1 MTNLVLLFS
10 EKSTLLGTRFDTLMS
25 IISRTKLNWMKYSI
39 KTVLI
44 LLSLSYFAT
53 NAYSQVGFWDDVDMQ
68 IKVGINSFHGDFD
81 TNVNGA
87 GSDMQGVPFPVDG
100 FHFGVGFSKPI
111 ASLRSSDY
119 KIRFL
124 FGMDYISHRSPT
136 VTNTSLPVNSVN
148 GSAPIFPI
156 NIYNSAFGANVGISF
171 EYLLT
176 QYTSIEPV
184 LVFNGFYHN
193 PTTDGFYVPGGS
205 SITLLTDTETS
216 SFPYNLSSKPY
227 NLIDAQSTRLA
238 SETYSNFIMSGKAGI
253 RLSSVISGNLRYS
266 IEYSYLYFLSDF
278 FDNTSGAMGTS
289 GTSTNDAMTMLSFG
303 VQFPLNGEAA
313 VSIET
318 ERQIV
323 KVDRKKVAKIERIQN
338 IANLVTSDD
347 DLRELQRIM
356 SDKILLYDTPG
367 VRFNELASKTIQR
380 RVRLADSDLET
391 DMVELPGGSYII
403 GLTSVD
409 ELNIQV
415 QGRKR
420 ITINPFMVDKY
431 EVTNEQYK
439 AFLNAMGYKTPESII
454 QANASTPLPNYG
466 SGTTIPDLLKKAGF
480 ENLRDYTNAPNFSTV
495 SDLLPDSSAWKTMG
509 LDEVIPWNIY
519 FFDPFYNDR
528 PVVCVNWYQ
537 ARLFA
542 AWAGK
547 RLLTESEWEYA
558 ARSGVSGRVY
568 PWDGLDIQTKTG
580 KYRSNFKQERGVY
593 DADGYPIMAP
603 VDAYQPN
610 DFGLYNISGNV
621 SEWVLDSWNPSY
633 VVLQNVGT
641 ANFVSPSYTNIK
653 EPRRIHRGGSW
664 QSTAFYIGVGVRNFQ
679 NATTGTPFVGF
690 RCAKSVTK
698 RYY

>member
-1 MTNLVLLFS
+1 MLFFLN
-10 EKSTLLGTRFDTLMS
+10 STLLGTRFDTLMS
-25 IISRTKLNWMKYSI
+25 IHTRTKLNWMKYSI

-44 LLSLSYFAT
+44 LLSLSFFAT
-53 NAYSQVGFWDDVDMQ
+53 NAYSQIGFWDDVELQ
-68 IKVGINSFHGDFD
+68 VKVGVNSFHGDFD

-119 KIRFL
+119 KIRML
-124 FGMDYISHRSPT
+124 FGLDYINHHSPT
-136 VTNTSLPVNSVN
+136 VTNTSLPLTSVA
-148 GSAPIFPI
+148 GQATVFPI
-156 NIYNSAFGANVGISF
+156 NFYNNAFGANVGISF
-171 EYLLT
+171 EYLLSQT
-176 QYTSIEPV
+176 TSLEP
-184 LVFNGFYHN
+184 LIVFNGFYHN
-193 PTTDGFYVPGGS
+193 PTTDGFFRISDLAAAYPIGIIRESQVPSDVG
-205 SITLLTDTETS
+205 LT
-216 SFPYNLSSKPY
+216 SKPY
-227 NLIDAQSTRLA
+227 NLIDAQLTRLS
-238 SETYSNFIMSGKAGI
+238 SETYSNIIMSGRAGV
-253 RLSSVISGNLRYS
+253 RFSSVIAGNFRYS

-278 FDNTSGAMGTS
+278 FDNTSGSMGTS

-303 VQFPLNGEAA
+303 FQFPLNSEAA

-356 SDKILLYDTPG
+356 NDKILLYDTPG

-466 SGTTIPDLLKKAGF
+466 TGTTIPDLLKKAGF
-480 ENLRDYTNAPNFSTV
+480 ENLRDYTNAPNISTV
-495 SDLLPDSSAWKTMG
+495 SDLLPDSAAWKLMG

-537 ARLFA
+537 AKLFS

-558 ARSGVSGRVY
+558 ARSGVSGRVF

-580 KYRSNFKQERGVY
+580 KYRANFKQERGVY

-603 VDAYQPN
+603 VDSYQPN

-653 EPRRIHRGGSW
+653 EPRKIHRGGSW